1 MHPFIISKMKQIF
14 LIGFVLLVRISY
26 AASVDTITIS
36 SKALH
41 QDTRV
46 VIVLPYSYSVNKQN
60 RYPVVYLLHG
70 YSGNYANW
78 ITRVPEI
85 AQYADQYQIILVC
98 PDGKNSWYI
107 NSRVEKGAD
116 YESYISSELVNYID
130 SAYRTISSSNKRAI
144 CGLSMGGHGAIY
156 LAIKHQDIF
165 TAAGSMS
172 GVLDLAPYKNKYG
185 FEHII
190 GDTTLASISRYS
202 DIHLAN
208 TIGDS
213 LSLIIDCGISDPF
226 IGDNRHMHERL
237 IALKIPHDY
246 IERNGGHN
254 WPYWRNAIA
263 YQLLFFKKHFSRE

>member
-36 SKALH
+36 SKVLQ

-46 VIVLPYSYSVNKQN
+46 VIVLPYSYSANKQN

-85 AQYADQYQIILVC
+85 AQYADQYQMILVC

-107 NSRVEKGAD
+107 NSRVENGAD

-226 IGDNRHMHERL
+226 IGDNRLMHERL